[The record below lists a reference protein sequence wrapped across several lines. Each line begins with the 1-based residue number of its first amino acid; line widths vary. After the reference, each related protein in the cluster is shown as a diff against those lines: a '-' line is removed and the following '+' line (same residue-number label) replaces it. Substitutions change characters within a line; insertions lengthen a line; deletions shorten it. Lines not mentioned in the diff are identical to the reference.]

1 MRRNKEE
8 NLGNKNN
15 LSSAHLYG
23 TIKKERNEVGVG
35 VKMSD

>member
-15 LSSAHLYG
+15 LLSASMELLKRKE
-23 TIKKERNEVGVG
+23 IKLELALR
-35 VKMSD
+35 